1 MNSPK
6 SVSGSF
12 ARTLAGLAND
22 PGQIQQNLLD
32 TNGRFGTIGLIRGKR
47 VRKLFEV
54 AVVGTERQFQI
65 RPDAAAREG
74 AP

>member
-1 MNSPK
+1 MRNP
-6 SVSGSF
+6 
-12 ARTLAGLAND
+12 
-22 PGQIQQNLLD
+22 LD
-32 TNGRFGTIGLIRGKR
+32 TNGSFGTIGFIRGKR

-54 AVVGTERQFQI
+54 AVVGAERQFRI